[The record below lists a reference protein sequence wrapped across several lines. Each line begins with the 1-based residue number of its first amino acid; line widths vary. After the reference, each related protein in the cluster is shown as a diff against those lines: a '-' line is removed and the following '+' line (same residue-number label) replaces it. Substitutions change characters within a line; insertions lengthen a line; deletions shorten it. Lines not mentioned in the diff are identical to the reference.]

1 MTQEERIK
9 QLEATIKHM
18 RRKLHKTVV
27 GIIPP
32 TLVSNFVQEPMPN
45 GLVMTA
51 AFPGGKITKALVVI
65 KEMPKEGIELRLTN
79 VRQTGLLSRSMTTK
93 RKVEVID
100 LDLEL
105 SQGEVAELYVTGEAK
120 GIWVTFLWEAEMSD
134 RLIKQVM
141 LSELEE
147 LEELEDEGV

>member
-1 MTQEERIK
+1 MTQEERLK
-9 QLEATIKHM
+9 KLETTVKHM

-32 TLVSNFVQEPMPN
+32 TLVTSFVQEPMEN

-51 AFPGGKITKALVVI
+51 AFPGGKIKKALVVI
-65 KEMPKEGIELRLTN
+65 KEMPKEGVELRLTN
-79 VRQTGLLSRSMTTK
+79 TRQAGLLSRSMTTK

-105 SQGEVAELYVTGEAK
+105 SEGEVAEFYVDGEAK
-120 GIWVTFLWEAEMSD
+120 GIWTSLLWEAKMDD
-134 RLIKQVM
+134 RQIKQLM
-141 LSELEE
+141 IDELEE
-147 LEELEDEGV
+147 LENEGV